1 MTPWLK
7 TTGAT
12 MSRRGDTVK
21 DFEPATLWAIVGD
34 LLAEPGRGLNFEPG
48 TLSQGI
54 ETMNLVLYR
63 SEEMANLALCGGIGC
78 RAGNVNL
85 ASSFQVAWHRTA
97 SKSSDLRR
105 ISGRGR

>member
-1 MTPWLK
+1 MNLSRC
-7 TTGAT
+7 GA
-12 MSRRGDTVK
+12 SFG
-21 DFEPATLWAIVGD
+21 
-34 LLAEPGRGLNFEPG
+34 AEDCEPG

-85 ASSFQVAWHRTA
+85 P
-97 SKSSDLRR
+97 LY
-105 ISGRGR
+105 G